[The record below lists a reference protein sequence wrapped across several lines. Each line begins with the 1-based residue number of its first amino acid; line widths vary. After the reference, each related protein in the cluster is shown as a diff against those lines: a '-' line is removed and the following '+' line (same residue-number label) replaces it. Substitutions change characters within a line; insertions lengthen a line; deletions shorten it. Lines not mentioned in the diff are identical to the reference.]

1 MATRERT
8 VVSIKHVVV
17 RVLRR
22 MPPVWVTERAVQ
34 TLGFVVMD
42 LAREDFEG
50 LHRFRLPLGTV
61 IDDDH
66 LGRATLSEQMLSSRT
81 TRRPEIC
88 VSTIAASGA

>member
-1 MATRERT
+1 
-8 VVSIKHVVV
+8 
-17 RVLRR
+17 
-22 MPPVWVTERAVQ
+22 
-34 TLGFVVMD
+34 MD

-50 LHRFRLPLGTV
+50 LHRFRLQLGTV

-66 LGRATLSEQMLSSRT
+66 LGRATLSEQMLTSRT